1 MSKYPE
7 ILHRRTVARSRLFRV
22 EAVGLRFSNGAEVEY
37 ERLGGTSHGA
47 VLIVAVDGQGR
58 AQLIR
63 EYAAGTGR
71 YELGLPKGR
80 VEKDE
85 PLLDAANRELQEE
98 VGVAARRLE
107 WLRSLSLAPGYLA
120 HRTEVIL
127 AQDLYPPVCPA
138 TNRSLSRWCPGR
150 WTTWR
155 AYWPRRTSA
164 KRAASPP
171 STWPATTCGPARPGN
186 RPALQTA
193 TGALIGGWC

>member
-22 EAVGLRFSNGAEVEY
+22 EAVGLRFSNGTEVEY

-47 VLIVAVDGQGR
+47 VLIVAVDDRGR
-58 AQLIR
+58 VQLIR

-85 PLLDAANRELQEE
+85 PLLEAANRELQEE
-98 VGVAARRLE
+98 VGVAARRLQ

-127 AQDLYPPVCPA
+127 AQDLYPSRLPGDEPEPIQVVPWSLEELDGLLA
-138 TNRSLSRWCPGR
+138 RDDFSEARSLAALYLARDHLRAGGGR
-150 WTTWR
+150 
-155 AYWPRRTSA
+155 
-164 KRAASPP
+164 
-171 STWPATTCGPARPGN
+171 
-186 RPALQTA
+186 
-193 TGALIGGWC
+193 

>member
-127 AQDLYPPVCPA
+127 AQDLYPSRLPGDEPEPIQVVPWA
-138 TNRSLSRWCPGR
+138 LDDLEGLLAQEDFSEARSLAALYLARDHL
-150 WTTWR
+150 R
-155 AYWPRRTSA
+155 ARE
-164 KRAASPP
+164 
-171 STWPATTCGPARPGN
+171 AR
-186 RPALQTA
+186 
-193 TGALIGGWC
+193 

>member
-7 ILHRRTVARSRLFRV
+7 ILHRRMVARSRLFRV
-22 EAVGLRFSNGAEVEY
+22 EAVGLRFENGAEVEY
-37 ERLGGTSHGA
+37 ERLAGTSHGA
-47 VLIVAVDGQGR
+47 VIIVAVDGSGC

-98 VGVAARRLE
+98 VGLAGRELE

-120 HRTEVIL
+120 HRTEVIV
-127 AQDLYPPVCPA
+127 ARDLYESRLPGDEPEPIEGVPWPLDDLA
-138 TNRSLSRWCPGR
+138 GLLDEPDFSEARSL
-150 WTTWR
+150 
-155 AYWPRRTSA
+155 
-164 KRAASPP
+164 AALYL
-171 STWPATTCGPARPGN
+171 ARDHLRDKGV
-186 RPALQTA
+186 L
-193 TGALIGGWC
+193 